1 MRMHVSNPPCG
12 DSGDKIM
19 SQSPKFNVVE
29 TPKGWMV
36 SIPAAMNGEG
46 RRIRK
51 YFPGKTAAE
60 KFAASMRRQHGSG
73 LRSSMIPVALAHQA
87 AEASRILEGSGI
99 SLVEA
104 ARLAVARV
112 ATEDSKELFR
122 ARYARAL
129 LWGESHWSDRYAAD
143 MDRLS
148 RWAPSLMPLP
158 CGTIDSERI
167 ELALREIGPLARSTI
182 SKRAAYV
189 QAVLGFR
196 ERHQKATVIH
206 ILTEHQRKASFEAC
220 ESADERWAVALL
232 LYAGIRPDS
241 ENGEIS
247 RLDWSD
253 VGRAE
258 IYVSQGASKTG
269 SDRHIPITP
278 ALRRVIAGHPKSGP
292 VAPAGWKKRWQR
304 IRKTAGIGHLQ
315 DVMRHTFAS
324 HYLAWKGEDACKL
337 VMGHTAGSTT
347 LFRHYRRAVLP
358 AAGKAFFQ

>member
-1 MRMHVSNPPCG
+1 MAR
-12 DSGDKIM
+12 
-19 SQSPKFNVVE
+19 SPKFNVVE

-36 SIPAAMNGEG
+36 SIPAAMNAAG
-46 RRIRK
+46 RRQRK

-60 KFAASMRRQHGSG
+60 KFASSMRRQHGTG

-104 ARLAVARV
+104 ARLAVARI
-112 ATEDSKELFR
+112 ATEDSKETFR

-129 LWGESHWSDRYAAD
+129 LWGESHWSARYSLD
-143 MDRLS
+143 MERLA
-148 RWAPSLMPLP
+148 RWVPSLMPLP
-158 CGTIDSERI
+158 CGTIDRERI
-167 ELALREIGPLARSTI
+167 EEALRSNGPLARSTI
-182 SKRAAYV
+182 EMRASRV

-196 ERHQKATVIH
+196 ERHQKGAVIH
-206 ILTEHQRKASFEAC
+206 ILTKDQCEASFAAC
-220 ESADERWAVALL
+220 ESAEERRAVALL

-247 RLDWSD
+247 RLDWAD

-269 SDRHIPITP
+269 ADRHIPITP
-278 ALRRVIAGHPKSGP
+278 ALRRGIEGHPKSGP

-304 IRKTAGIGHLQ
+304 IRKTAGIGHMQ

-324 HYLAWKGEDACKL
+324 HYLAWKGEDATKA

-358 AAGKAFFQ
+358 ADGKEFFQ